1 MSERSTFSPFWHRVR
16 VLRPRLRPHVQITR
30 QHYRGRRWHVVHDP
44 SSNQFFRL
52 NVVAHE
58 FVGLLDGRRTVEEVW
73 QDSLTRHGDGALTQN
88 EVIQL
93 LSQLF
98 AGNLLSADIPPETEQ
113 LLSRGKE
120 RVGQRVKQQA
130 IGLMYFRVR
139 LFNPDALLAWIE
151 PVMRPLLNRWG
162 FMAWVVLVVSALVSL
177 LPHWE
182 ALISGVDSAVSPD
195 NLFLMGVVF
204 VATKLWHELGHGV
217 ICKRLGG
224 QVPEFGAM
232 LLVLVPSPYVDA
244 TAAWAFKSKW
254 QRMAVGAGGMIFELF
269 VAAIAAF
276 VWLRTPE
283 GSTLHQVA
291 YNVLFLSSVAT
302 VVFNANPLMR
312 FDGYYI
318 LSDWLEVPNLAHR
331 SNQMLKFLFQ
341 KHVYRVRGAVPP
353 TGVLSEA
360 VILLVYGVAAMAY
373 RMFLF
378 ISISLYVMGKMFAL
392 GLFLAVWTAATWFIM
407 PVGGFAHWLATSPHL
422 AHRRGR
428 ALLTSLALM
437 GVALLLVGV
446 IPAPDRRRA
455 VGVLEP
461 VHRST
466 LFSAAD
472 GFVASAHV
480 RPGQRVK
487 KGDAIVT
494 MESDRLVAE
503 RRHAVAQLQEAESR
517 RDASVARNIAESQ
530 VASDYCRT
538 LREHLGLIDQRL
550 AGLTIVAPHDGVIVT
565 NDPATLVGAFVEEG
579 SPICEIVDDQ
589 LLRVTAVL
597 TQPESSWIVT
607 EPYTVEGRLVSGP
620 RDTFACIKDRV
631 LIAGT
636 RELPHPSLGHA
647 GGGPI
652 EIDRQEESGRL
663 AKGEVFRGY
672 FFPAHDDGLRGP
684 GLVAG
689 GRGRPGERVSLRFE
703 LPSKPLLVQWTD
715 RLRKTL
721 QGRAKV

>member
-1 MSERSTFSPFWHRVR
+1 M
-16 VLRPRLRPHVQITR
+16 
-30 QHYRGRRWHVVHDP
+30 
-44 SSNQFFRL
+44 
-52 NVVAHE
+52 
-58 FVGLLDGRRTVEEVW
+58 
-73 QDSLTRHGDGALTQN
+73 
-88 EVIQL
+88 
-93 LSQLF
+93 
-98 AGNLLSADIPPETEQ
+98 
-113 LLSRGKE
+113 
-120 RVGQRVKQQA
+120 
-130 IGLMYFRVR
+130 
-139 LFNPDALLAWIE
+139 LAWIE
-151 PVMRPLLNRWG
+151 PFFRPLLNRWG
-162 FMAWVVLVVSALVSL
+162 FMAWVVLVIAGSRDDPA
-177 LPHWE
+177 PHWE
-182 ALISGVDSAVSPD
+182 SAHLRPVRVGDRQTTCS
-195 NLFLMGVVF
+195 LMGVVF

-392 GLFLAVWTAATWFIM
+392 GLFLAVWTAATWFIL
-407 PVGGFAHWLATSPHL
+407 PVGRFAHWLATNTSVQD
-422 AHRRGR
+422 RRTRVWGTTA
-428 ALLTSLALM
+428 ALTA
-437 GVALLLVGV
+437 AAILLVGV
-446 IPAPDRRRA
+446 IPLPDHRRA
-455 VGVLEP
+455 DGVGVLEP

-565 NDPATLVGAFVEEG
+565 NDPATLVGAFVNKG
-579 SPICEIVDDQ
+579 DMLCEVVEPRDV
-589 LLRVTAVL
+589 RVTAVL
-597 TQPESSWIVT
+597 TQPESSWISDRALRS
-607 EPYTVEGRLVSGP
+607 VEVRRAGRV
-620 RDTFACIKDRV
+620 RDTIARIKDRV
-631 LIAGT
+631 RIVGAAQ
-636 RELPHPSLGHA
+636 RELPHDALGYA
-647 GGGPI
+647 GGGTI
-652 EIDRQEESGRL
+652 EIDRQE
-663 AKGEVFRGY
+663 
-672 FFPAHDDGLRGP
+672 D
-684 GLVAG
+684 AG
-689 GRGRPGERVSLRFE
+689 GRTCRQGPAVQRVLLPRARRTGLPRTATHPGRGGHRPV
-703 LPSKPLLVQWTD
+703 
-715 RLRKTL
+715 
-721 QGRAKV
+721 RACEPAV